1 MVACFLFI
9 LIVPVWALYL
19 YYFKMEKIRKNLRCS
34 WYVISSDGS
43 VGWDPISRSWAIRA
57 VIGAFASHEHSI
69 KHGRLSAEDYA
80 EFPKMLKIIL
90 RGLGVCSVV
99 LILGSCILLVIG
111 DFVGVAGC
119 GWFLD

>member
-9 LIVPVWALYL
+9 LTVPVWALYL
-19 YYFKMEKIRKNLRCS
+19 SYFKREKIRKNLRRS

-57 VIGAFASHEHSI
+57 VIGAFAFPAHSI
-69 KHGRLSAEDYA
+69 KHGRLSAENYA
-80 EFPKMLKIIL
+80 EFSKILKFIL
-90 RGLGVCSVV
+90 KSLGVCSVV
-99 LILGSCILLVIG
+99 WVLGSCILLVIG
-111 DFVGVAGC
+111 DLVGVAGC

>member
-9 LIVPVWALYL
+9 LIVSVWALYL

-111 DFVGVAGC
+111 DFVGGQGVDG
-119 GWFLD
+119 F

>member
-1 MVACFLFI
+1 MSILFFDFVFL
-9 LIVPVWALYL
+9 LMCIVPVWALYL
-19 YYFKMEKIRKNLRCS
+19 AYFKIE
-34 WYVISSDGS
+34 VIWG
-43 VGWDPISRSWAIRA
+43 PISRSWAIRD
-57 VIGAFASHEHSI
+57 VIGVFASHEHSI

-111 DFVGVAGC
+111 DLVGVAGC

>member
-9 LIVPVWALYL
+9 LIVSVWALYL

-99 LILGSCILLVIG
+99 WVLGSCILLVIG
-111 DFVGVAGC
+111 DFVGGQGVDG
-119 GWFLD
+119 F

>member
-9 LIVPVWALYL
+9 LIVSVWALYL

-57 VIGAFASHEHSI
+57 VIGAFAFSADSI
-69 KHGRLSAEDYA
+69 KHGCLSAEDYA

-111 DFVGVAGC
+111 DFVGGQGVDG
-119 GWFLD
+119 F